1 MGFFDVMGGVP
12 RGAVEE
18 GGHYVSFGVTG
29 MWGGL
34 S

>member
-12 RGAVEE
+12 RGCTEE